1 LNCPVIASSGLPV
14 NRATPQRREEGPVWV
29 SELLKTD
36 VVGMDG
42 KEIIVRLVEFAIIV
56 FP

>member
-1 LNCPVIASSGLPV
+1 LK
-14 NRATPQRREEGPVWV
+14 V

-36 VVGMDG
+36 VVGMEG
-42 KEIIVRLVEFAIIV
+42 TEIIVRLVEFAIIV

>member
-1 LNCPVIASSGLPV
+1 
-14 NRATPQRREEGPVWV
+14 VWV